1 MKGCVARGDDDGRAR
16 GGWRSGRG
24 DHKRH
29 QGDDR
34 IRGTNARDQ
43 LTGRGG
49 ADVLWGLR
57 GADTLNGD
65 SGRDTIYTGPKDES
79 ARDVV
84 DASAG
89 NDVVRAFKRPA
100 SKDVID
106 CGPGRDRVTAD
117 SRDVPDGCNR
127 VSRP

>member
-24 DHKRH
+24 DHRRH
-29 QGDDR
+29 QGEDR
-34 IRGTNARDQ
+34 IRETNAPDQ

-57 GADTLNGD
+57 SADTLNGD
-65 SGRDTIYTGPKDES
+65 SG
-79 ARDVV
+79 RDVV

-100 SKDVID
+100 SKDVIG

>member
-1 MKGCVARGDDDGRAR
+1 M
-16 GGWRSGRG
+16 
-24 DHKRH
+24 
-29 QGDDR
+29 
-34 IRGTNARDQ
+34 
-43 LTGRGG
+43 
-49 ADVLWGLR
+49 LWGLR
-57 GADTLNGD
+57 SADTLNGD

-79 ARDVV
+79 SRDVV
-84 DASAG
+84 DASAD

-117 SRDVPDGCNR
+117 SRDVLDGCIQ